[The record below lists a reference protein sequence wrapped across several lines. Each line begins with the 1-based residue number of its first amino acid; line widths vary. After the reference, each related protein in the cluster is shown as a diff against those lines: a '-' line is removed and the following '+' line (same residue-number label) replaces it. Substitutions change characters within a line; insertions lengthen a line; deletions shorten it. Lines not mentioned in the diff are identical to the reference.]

1 MSLDMKRW
9 LGRVSW
15 GVMATFFAW
24 VAVCAAGAVEVMMVP
39 VLPASGGVVT
49 FVETAAAV
57 SVHGLMNWGVPLAA
71 GAAGI
76 LAVLARQRL
85 VPVERVIIATS
96 AVIAVTAVFA
106 TFGNSFCREVLGMAS
121 LTENVWWM
129 FRV

>member
-9 LGRVSW
+9 LGRGCW
-15 GVMATFFAW
+15 GVMAAFFAW
-24 VAVCAAGAVEVMMVP
+24 VAICAAGAVEVMMVP
-39 VLPASGGVVT
+39 ILPASGGVLT

-57 SVHGLMNWGVPLAA
+57 SVHGLLNWGVPLAA

-76 LAVLARQRL
+76 LVVLARQRL

-106 TFGNSFCREVLGMAS
+106 TFGNSFCREVLGLAS

-129 FRV
+129 FHV